1 MLDDDGVSRVSSF
14 RDIEQQGL
22 GGWVP
27 TMSTMCRRCLR
38 YFFCFLIDLDE
49 VEREEP
55 GGAGVLDVT
64 NVRKRA
70 KCAWRNA

>member
-1 MLDDDGVSRVSSF
+1 M
-14 RDIEQQGL
+14 
-22 GGWVP
+22 P
-27 TMSTMCRRCLR
+27 TMSTVCRRCLR

-64 NVRKRA
+64 NVRKHAMVAPFAYSA
-70 KCAWRNA
+70 KIAKIATSQ

>member
-1 MLDDDGVSRVSSF
+1 MLDDDEVREFFVSEYRTAGF
-14 RDIEQQGL
+14 
-22 GGWVP
+22 GGEWVP
-27 TMSTMCRRCLR
+27 TMSTVCRRCLR
-38 YFFCFLIDLDE
+38 YFFCFLIGLDE